1 MKIEKAKTSDIVK
14 IHKLINYFAEKDL
27 MLPRSLAELY
37 ENIRDY
43 FVIREN
49 DSLAGCAALHI
60 SWVDLA
66 EIKGLA
72 VIEEHQKKGMASEL
86 IKACLN
92 EGKELGVER
101 VFCLTYRPEVFENQ
115 GFKKVDK
122 KKLPHKIWG
131 ECQRCPKF
139 PDCDEIALV
148 CKIKY

>member
-14 IHKLINYFAEKDL
+14 IHKMINYFAEKDM

-49 DSLAGCAALHI
+49 DNLAGCAALHV
-60 SWVDLA
+60 SWSDLA

-72 VIEEHQKKGMASEL
+72 VMEEYQKKGLASKL
-86 IKACLN
+86 IKACIN

-101 VFCLTYRPEVFENQ
+101 VFCLTYRPEVFEKQ

-148 CKIKY
+148 CKLKY